1 MIKEKIIEPLFSQQ
15 DQVRQLIIVSI
26 LIALGVNLMA
36 TGVISLLKISSQPI
50 MLIVLGMLFSLGVI
64 FIVILYDYRKLNKTI
79 NYEGFF
85 IYNQKTHNI
94 YNIKEYEIVENM
106 SYYLKAALS
115 ENKALKNIWIKNGL
129 RVDYIDE
136 NGNYILKTSKSC
148 DILNELIE
156 YCILN
161 RLCTHLD
168 SYFKL
173 NKLNDIKVID
183 RYEIPDILLEN
194 RFLKIFS
201 EDINNRE
208 YFIDCIPDKN
218 EDEEF
223 VSINGKEGTL
233 YEKFELLLPR
243 NSKIKR
249 KNKNTILIDNYIF
262 TISLSCM
269 YDGYSSLVRRCF
281 FRKYIH
287 SNDSFNDV
295 EPYRFDVGVSI
306 KFKPI
311 SIFCLRKKEY
321 YLWADSFLE
330 ELSEYISKDAFFAKI
345 NWNTV
350 STLMRCMEGSQMDTR
365 YI

>member
-1 MIKEKIIEPLFSQQ
+1 
-15 DQVRQLIIVSI
+15 
-26 LIALGVNLMA
+26 
-36 TGVISLLKISSQPI
+36 
-50 MLIVLGMLFSLGVI
+50 
-64 FIVILYDYRKLNKTI
+64 
-79 NYEGFF
+79 
-85 IYNQKTHNI
+85 
-94 YNIKEYEIVENM
+94 M

-161 RLCTHLD
+161 RLCTHLN

-269 YDGYSSLVRRCF
+269 YDGYSCEKMF
-281 FRKYIH
+281 F
-287 SNDSFNDV
+287 
-295 EPYRFDVGVSI
+295 
-306 KFKPI
+306 
-311 SIFCLRKKEY
+311 
-321 YLWADSFLE
+321 
-330 ELSEYISKDAFFAKI
+330 
-345 NWNTV
+345 
-350 STLMRCMEGSQMDTR
+350 
-365 YI
+365 